1 MMWVAFVAFATTDAC
16 DAFVT
21 DQRLM
26 ETIMDV
32 QCVLI
37 EPDEPIK
44 PLAPST
50 SLRPQMRPDN
60 IGRLEK

>member
-16 DAFVT
+16 DAFVAE
-21 DQRLM
+21 QHLM

-37 EPDEPIK
+37 EPDEPTK
-44 PLAPST
+44 PLAPET
-50 SLRPQMRPDN
+50 SLRPKARPTN
-60 IGRLEK
+60 LGVSK

>member
-16 DAFVT
+16 DAFVAE
-21 DQRLM
+21 QHLM

-37 EPDEPIK
+37 EPDEPVK
-44 PLAPST
+44 PLAPET
-50 SLRPQMRPDN
+50 SLRPKARPTN
-60 IGRLEK
+60 LGVSK

>member
-1 MMWVAFVAFATTDAC
+1 MIWIALVAFSTTDAC
-16 DAFVT
+16 DAFVAE
-21 DQRLM
+21 QRLM

-44 PLAPST
+44 PLAPET
-50 SLRPQMRPDN
+50 SLRPKARPTN
-60 IGRLEK
+60 LGVSK